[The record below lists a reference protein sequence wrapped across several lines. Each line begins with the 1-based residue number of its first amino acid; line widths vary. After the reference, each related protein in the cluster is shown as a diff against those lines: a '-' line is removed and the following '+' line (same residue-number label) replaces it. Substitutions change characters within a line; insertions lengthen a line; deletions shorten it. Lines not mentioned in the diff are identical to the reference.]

1 MMQEKGRFEVQE
13 CKVEANTAWVLADQ
27 YFGRPVSLYR
37 TREEAEKHRDNL
49 TSMSMSTA
57 QIESVRLWR
66 RSALRLRRLYEEAKW
81 GVNEEE
87 TKAITGLDPIPLKVR
102 YTEMHCDFGGV
113 VELQVKALLR
123 LEGQS
128 LDQALSAGHQLGE
141 LLENADEKGCG
152 IEREYTRWGNAFD
165 RKCAEENRKGGSY
178 ETPMSVVWGTANE
191 VARNLSGWR
200 NSWYWG
206 EKAGEEN
213 FPGKGPLIT
222 FILLAH
228 VLDHLLLKRHILT
241 VHDPAMYRGLELRS
255 LCDEPD
261 DGQLGEA
268 VLGLIR
274 PWWDRTKLWNPMWG
288 YSTTSDW
295 WRERSE

>member
-1 MMQEKGRFEVQE
+1 MEEKGRFDVQE

-27 YFGRPVSLYR
+27 HLGLPVSLYR
-37 TREEAEKHRDNL
+37 TREEAEKHRNNL
-49 TSMSMSTA
+49 TSMSTA
-57 QIESVRLWR
+57 QIESVQLWR

-81 GVNEEE
+81 GTNPDE
-87 TKAITGLDPIPLKVR
+87 TKAITGLEPIPLKDR
-102 YTEMHCDFGGV
+102 YTEMHCDFSGV
-113 VELQVKALLR
+113 VELQLKALLR

-128 LDQALSAGHQLGE
+128 LKEAHSEGHQLGN
-141 LLENADEKGCG
+141 LLAEADRRGCG
-152 IEREYTRWGNAFD
+152 VERQYTRWGNAFD
-165 RKCAEENRKGGSY
+165 RECAEENRKGKSF
-178 ETPMSVVWGTANE
+178 EVPTSVVWGTAND

-200 NSWYWG
+200 KRWYWG
-206 EKAGEEN
+206 EEAGKDN
-213 FPGKGPLIT
+213 FPGEGPLIT

-241 VHDPAMYRGLELRS
+241 VHDPSMYCGMDLRS
-255 LCDEPD
+255 LCDEPH

-274 PWWDRTKLWNPMWG
+274 PWWDGTKTWNPMWG
-288 YSTTSDW
+288 YSTISDW

>member
-49 TSMSMSTA
+49 ISMSTA

-87 TKAITGLDPIPLKVR
+87 TKAITGLDPIPVKVR

-113 VELQVKALLR
+113 VELQLKALLR

-128 LDQALSAGHQLGE
+128 LEQARSAKHQLGK
-141 LLENADEKGCG
+141 LLKKADERGCG

-178 ETPMSVVWGTANE
+178 ETPMSWGTANE
-191 VARNLSGWR
+191 VACNLSGWR

-241 VHDPAMYRGLELRS
+241 VHDQSMYRGLELRS

>member
-13 CKVEANTAWVLADQ
+13 CKVEANTAWGLADQ

-49 TSMSMSTA
+49 ISMSTA
-57 QIESVRLWR
+57 QIESARLWR

-113 VELQVKALLR
+113 VELQLKALLR

-128 LDQALSAGHQLGE
+128 LGQARSAGHQLGC
-141 LLENADEKGCG
+141 LLAKADGKGCG

-200 NSWYWG
+200 DSWYWG

-213 FPGKGPLIT
+213 FPGEGPLIT

-255 LCDEPD
+255 LCDEPG